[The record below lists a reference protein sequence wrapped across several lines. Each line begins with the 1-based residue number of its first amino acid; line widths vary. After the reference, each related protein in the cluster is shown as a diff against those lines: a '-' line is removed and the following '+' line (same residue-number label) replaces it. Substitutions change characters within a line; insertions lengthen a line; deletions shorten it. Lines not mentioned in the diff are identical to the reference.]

1 MSQTIKTYKDLCEE
15 RERLQVQLVAK
26 KQRVKDDWRD
36 LKSELDPVKSA
47 FGLVGKIT
55 HPDRSNPLVNAGL
68 KLASDVFLKN
78 FILAKAGWATRL
90 AVPFVVK
97 NFSSHMLVEKG
108 AGIFE
113 KVSNLFKKKKAYN
126 QPYKPYVMNDK
137 DNKVVNTEEQN
148 RAVNPGAA
156 DFSESS
162 FKENVGTNQ
171 GLTDASQENSRVKPE
186 TAQRAED

>member
-26 KQRVKDDWRD
+26 KQRVRDDWRD
-36 LKSELDPVKSA
+36 LKSEFDPVKSA

-68 KLASDVFLKN
+68 KVASDIFLKN

-90 AVPFVVK
+90 AIPFVVK

-113 KVSNLFKKKKAYN
+113 KVSNLFKKKREFN
-126 QPYKPYVMNDK
+126 QPFKP
-137 DNKVVNTEEQN
+137 
-148 RAVNPGAA
+148 
-156 DFSESS
+156 
-162 FKENVGTNQ
+162 
-171 GLTDASQENSRVKPE
+171 
-186 TAQRAED
+186 